1 MNCWLFLINLTD
13 SKEIMQ
19 KLYLVGFRMN
29 DKEKEA
35 LLGEIEKFYIKSLKE
50 LKNALENDIMNDKE
64 KMNGND

>member
-1 MNCWLFLINLTD
+1 
-13 SKEIMQ
+13 
-19 KLYLVGFRMN
+19 MN

-35 LLGEIEKFYIKSLKE
+35 LLGEIEKFHIKSLKE